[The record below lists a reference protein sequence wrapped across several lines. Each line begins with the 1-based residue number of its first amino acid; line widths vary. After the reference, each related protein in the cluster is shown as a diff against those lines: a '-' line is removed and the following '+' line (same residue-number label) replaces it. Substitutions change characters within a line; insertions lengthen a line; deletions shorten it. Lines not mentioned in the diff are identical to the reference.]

1 MQAGDRLGRPSVVPH
16 PSRTGNQVKAPMGRY
31 LLRRLLLLI
40 PILLGVSIL
49 VFALVHAIPG
59 DISNFMIGTDTRIT
73 DEQRERVRASYGL
86 DQPLP
91 VQYAKWMGHVLQ
103 GDLGNSFRTRR
114 PITDELSL
122 RLPVTIQLALMAA
135 TMAIVAAIP
144 IGVLAAVKRNSRL
157 DYAATVGTL
166 IGISMPNFLLATI
179 LVLIFS
185 FKLKWLPPIGY
196 VPFREEP
203 VANLKVML
211 MPSVSLALPLTAV
224 LMRYTRSAVLE
235 ALEHDHVRVARAK
248 GLANRTVMGRHV
260 LRNASIPIITVIGI
274 QFATLLG
281 GTVIIETIFG
291 LPGIG
296 RYIYESISTRDYPV
310 VQGVTLV
317 MAALFVLI
325 SLVVDITYAFMDPRL
340 RHR

>member
-1 MQAGDRLGRPSVVPH
+1 
-16 PSRTGNQVKAPMGRY
+16 MGRY
-31 LLRRLLLLI
+31 LIRRMLLLTPVLF
-40 PILLGVSIL
+40 GVSLL
-49 VFALVHAIPG
+49 VFALIHAIPG
-59 DISNFMIGTDTRIT
+59 DITNFVIGTDTRISE
-73 DEQRERVRASYGL
+73 EQRELVKKSYGL

-103 GDLGNSFRTRR
+103 GDLGTSFRTRR
-114 PITDELSL
+114 DIWDELSL
-122 RLPVTIQLALMAA
+122 RLPVTAQLAIMAA
-135 TMAIVAAIP
+135 AFAILLAIP
-144 IGVLAAVKRNSRL
+144 IGVLAAVKRNSRI
-157 DYAATVGTL
+157 DYAATIGTL
-166 IGISMPNFLLATI
+166 IGISLPNFLLATI

-185 FKLKWLPPIGY
+185 YHLKWLPPIGY
-196 VPFREEP
+196 VPFREDP
-203 VANLKVML
+203 VGNLKVML

-235 ALEHDHVRVARAK
+235 ALSHDHVRVARAK
-248 GLANRTVMGRHV
+248 GLAGRTVMSRHV
-260 LRNASIPIITVIGI
+260 LKNASIPIITVVGI

-317 MAALFVLI
+317 MATIFVLI
-325 SLVVDITYAFMDPRL
+325 SLVVDILYAFMDPRL

>member
-1 MQAGDRLGRPSVVPH
+1 
-16 PSRTGNQVKAPMGRY
+16 MGRY

-40 PILLGVSIL
+40 PILFGVSLL
-49 VFALVHAIPG
+49 VFTLIHAIPG
-59 DISNFMIGTDTRIT
+59 DISNFVIGTDTRIT
-73 DEQRERVRASYGL
+73 EEQRQRVRESYGL
-86 DQPLP
+86 DDPLP

-103 GDLGNSFRTRR
+103 GDLGDSFRTRR
-114 PITDELSL
+114 AISDELRL
-122 RLPVTIQLALMAA
+122 RLPVTAQLAVMAA
-135 TMAIVAAIP
+135 AMAIAAAIP
-144 IGVLAAVKRNSRL
+144 IGVLAAVRRNTRL

-196 VPFREEP
+196 VPFREDP

-211 MPSVSLALPLTAV
+211 MPSISLALPLTAV

-235 ALEHDHVRVARAK
+235 ALSHDHVRVARAK
-248 GLANRTVMGRHV
+248 GLANRTVMTRHV
-260 LRNASIPIITVIGI
+260 LRNASIPIITVVGI

-317 MAALFVLI
+317 MATIFVLI
-325 SLVVDITYAFMDPRL
+325 SLIVDITYAFLDPRL